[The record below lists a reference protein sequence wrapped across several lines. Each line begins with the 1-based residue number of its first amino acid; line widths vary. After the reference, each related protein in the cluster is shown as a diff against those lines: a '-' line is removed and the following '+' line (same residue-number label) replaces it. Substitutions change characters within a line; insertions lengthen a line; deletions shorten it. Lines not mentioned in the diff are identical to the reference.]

1 MPPPGCFTPPSPPP
15 PSSLPPSLLRPATA
29 IITKTSGIHHRY
41 KSRLLATHAC
51 SSHRLTTRARMA
63 HLFQE
68 STLHPDTHTRTH
80 THTRVWHIAFIHV
93 EAYKLWVK
101 IIMTAICVPDYV
113 FFFFSL
119 ASAFIC
125 EPQGAVKKKKERE
138 KKVNMGSSPL
148 ELHTRGQLLTNH
160 LHTTSF
166 SSCVATFSERCWCWW
181 AVIFYFA
188 CLDHQK

>member
-1 MPPPGCFTPPSPPP
+1 MPPPGCFTPPPP
-15 PSSLPPSLLRPATA
+15 PSLLLRPATA

-68 STLHPDTHTRTH
+68 STLHPDTHTH
-80 THTRVWHIAFIHV
+80 THTLTCVWHTAFIHV

-113 FFFFSL
+113 FLPHQRLSVSL
-119 ASAFIC
+119 RV
-125 EPQGAVKKKKERE
+125 QLKRKKKKKKRE
-138 KKVNMGSSPL
+138 KLTWVHHLWNSTPRPIINESPP
-148 ELHTRGQLLTNH
+148 HIK
-160 LHTTSF
+160 F
-166 SSCVATFSERCWCWW
+166 
-181 AVIFYFA
+181 
-188 CLDHQK
+188 